1 LVDNADELIGEVKT
15 QAASVNQAFTA
26 KFGSLSNANFEQ
38 LASNS
43 SGQTLAIAQR
53 FAASMAGGSLNTI
66 FIVIVGCFFAVDP
79 KTYHDGFVRFFPRE
93 KRSRVEDILEK
104 CRAQLEAWILGQ
116 LLAMSII
123 GVLVGLGLAV
133 IGVPFAALLGL
144 FAGVVSFVPNL
155 GAIVAILPALLLA
168 SSQGTP
174 TVLTVLVLYLVV
186 QFLESNFL
194 TPLVQQQQTSLPPAL
209 ILSAQLIAGALFGLL
224 GVMFI
229 TPVLAV
235 SVVLVEHL
243 YLSKRDQGKSVL
255 LKQMPS
261 QTDMGQTDMGQT
273 DMGQTEAAGS

>member
-1 LVDNADELIGEVKT
+1 
-15 QAASVNQAFTA
+15 
-26 KFGSLSNANFEQ
+26 
-38 LASNS
+38 
-43 SGQTLAIAQR
+43 
-53 FAASMAGGSLNTI
+53 
-66 FIVIVGCFFAVDP
+66 
-79 KTYHDGFVRFFPRE
+79 
-93 KRSRVEDILEK
+93 
-104 CRAQLEAWILGQ
+104 
-116 LLAMSII
+116 MSII

-273 DMGQTEAAGS
+273 DMGQTDMGQTEAAGS